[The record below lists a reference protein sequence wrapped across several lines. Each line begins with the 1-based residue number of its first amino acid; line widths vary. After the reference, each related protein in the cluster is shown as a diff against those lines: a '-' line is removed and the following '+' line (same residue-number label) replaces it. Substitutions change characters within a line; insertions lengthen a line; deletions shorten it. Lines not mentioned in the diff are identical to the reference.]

1 MPSLAGRISLC
12 YFEFVKNSRLI
23 TQLSEYLFWDVD
35 SAGIDPEAHRQFI
48 ISRVME
54 RGTLADVKAVWDY
67 YGEEKIKQT
76 LLNAATLGRKTVAFF
91 ANQFDLPRDAFRAY
105 RNPPKNWP

>member
-1 MPSLAGRISLC
+1 MKSKGL
-12 YFEFVKNSRLI
+12 
-23 TQLSEYLFWDVD
+23 TDQLSAFLFWDVD
-35 SAGIDPEAHRQFI
+35 PSEINPVTHRQFI
-48 ISRVME
+48 IPRVMD

-91 ANQFDLPRDAFRAY
+91 ANQFNLPRSSFRAY
-105 RNPPKNWP
+105 RNPSENWV

>member
-1 MPSLAGRISLC
+1 MSA
-12 YFEFVKNSRLI
+12 F
-23 TQLSEYLFWDVD
+23 LFWDVD
-35 SAGIDPEAHRQFI
+35 SSGIDPEAHQQFI
-48 ISRVME
+48 IPRVMD

-91 ANQFDLPRDAFRAY
+91 ANQFDLPRNAFRAY
-105 RNPPKNWP
+105 RHPSNNWLS